1 MRNAQASILLFRV
14 KELRCLLEYELATF
28 AKDLRYTLAV
38 QQEDV
43 QVAQMYPDVCN
54 RKEVT
59 ILAYRPEEDSEDD

>member
-1 MRNAQASILLFRV
+1 M
-14 KELRCLLEYELATF
+14 EYELATF